1 MNIKSYRN
9 YLGRDVLILY
19 SDGLHGEVRDDE
31 LLDLVQQWENS
42 MENLTQTCL
51 ETALEHGGND
61 NITVIAIQ
69 VQAGI
74 EGDE

>member
-1 MNIKSYRN
+1 MS
-9 YLGRDVLILY
+9 
-19 SDGLHGEVRDDE
+19 
-31 LLDLVQQWENS
+31 
-42 MENLTQTCL
+42 QTCL